1 MKELKNISLLPYNT
15 FGIDAKAKLFIEYYS
30 LDELRQV
37 LKEHKGEQILHI
49 GQGSNLLFTSDFNG
63 VILHSGMA
71 RAKFLDDETVEA
83 QNGLRLDDMIA
94 QLTDMGYSG
103 LEKLSLIPGEVG
115 ASAVQNVGAYG
126 CEAKDVIVRVNTLNV
141 ETLEERVF
149 TNEECRFG
157 YRDSIFKHELKG
169 KYIVTSVVY
178 KVKPGDATKTRE
190 EIIATRMAKLPTVGE
205 VGSAGSFFMNPFVPE
220 EKVNELLKL
229 YPDMPHYPVGA
240 PSVNQRSVCDGES
253 GGTSCPVD
261 LAERY
266 QHHNLVAEREKIPAA
281 WLIEQCGWKGKT
293 LGGAQVWPKQPLVIV
308 NANNATPEDIIAL
321 AARIR
326 DCVKDI
332 FGIEISPEVIYI

>member
-126 CEAKDVIVRVNTLNV
+126 VEAKDVIERVYTINV

-220 EKVNELLKL
+220 EKANELLSQ
-229 YPDMPHYPVGA
+229 YPDMPHFET
-240 PSVNQRSVCDGES
+240 PSPWGRAGER
-253 GGTSCPVD
+253 CV
-261 LAERY
+261 
-266 QHHNLVAEREKIPAA
+266 KIPAA

-308 NANNATPEDIIAL
+308 NANNASAKDIMEL
-321 AARIR
+321 AAAVRAS
-326 DCVKDI
+326 VKEK
-332 FGIEISPEVIYI
+332 FGIDIHPEVNYI

>member
-1 MKELKNISLLPYNT
+1 MTIKENISLSPYNT
-15 FGIDAKAKLFIEYYS
+15 FGIDAKARLFIEYHS
-30 LDELRQV
+30 LDELREV
-37 LKEHKGEQILHI
+37 LKEHKGEPILHI
-49 GQGSNLLFTSDFNG
+49 GQGSNLLFTRDFDG

-83 QNGLRLDDMIA
+83 QNGLKLDDMIA

-126 CEAKDVIVRVNTLNV
+126 VEAKDVIERVYTLDV

-149 TNEECRFG
+149 SNEECRFG
-157 YRDSIFKHELKG
+157 YRDSAFKHELKG

-190 EIIATRMAKLPTVGE
+190 EIIQTRMAKLPTVGE
-205 VGSAGSFFMNPFVPE
+205 TGSAGSFFMNPFVPE
-220 EKVNELLKL
+220 EKANELLAQ
-229 YPDMPHYPVGA
+229 YPDMPHFPVE
-240 PSVNQRSVCDGES
+240 GER
-253 GGTSCPVD
+253 V
-261 LAERY
+261 
-266 QHHNLVAEREKIPAA
+266 KIPAA

-308 NANNATPEDIIAL
+308 NANHATPDDIIAL
-321 AARIR
+321 AAAISKS
-326 DCVKDI
+326 VKDK
-332 FGIEISPEVIYI
+332 FGIELHPEVNYI

>member
-126 CEAKDVIVRVNTLNV
+126 VEAKDVIERVYTINV

-220 EKVNELLKL
+220 EKANELLSQ
-229 YPDMPHYPVGA
+229 YPDMPHFET
-240 PSVNQRSVCDGES
+240 PSPWGRAGER
-253 GGTSCPVD
+253 CV
-261 LAERY
+261 
-266 QHHNLVAEREKIPAA
+266 KIPAA

-321 AARIR
+321 AAAVRAS
-326 DCVKDI
+326 VKEK
-332 FGIEISPEVIYI
+332 FGIDIHPEVNYI

>member
-15 FGIDAKAKLFIEYYS
+15 FGMNAKAKLFIEYYS

-190 EIIATRMAKLPTVGE
+190 EIITTRMAKLPTVGE

-220 EKVNELLKL
+220 DKVNELLKL

-308 NANNATPEDIIAL
+308 NANNASAKDIMEL
-321 AARIR
+321 AAAVSTS
-326 DCVKDI
+326 VKEK
-332 FGIEISPEVIYI
+332 FGIDIHPEVNYI

>member
-1 MKELKNISLLPYNT
+1 MTIKENISLLPYNT
-15 FGIDAKAKLFIEYYS
+15 FGIDVKARLFIEYYS

-49 GQGSNLLFTSDFNG
+49 GQGSNLLFTRDFNG
-63 VILHSGMA
+63 IILHSGMA
-71 RAKFLDDETVEA
+71 RARFLDDETVEA
-83 QNGLRLDDMIA
+83 QNGLRLDDLIA
-94 QLTDMGYSG
+94 QLTDMAYCGM
-103 LEKLSLIPGEVG
+103 EKLSLIPGEVG

-126 CEAKDVIVRVNTLNV
+126 VEAKDVIERVYTMDV

-149 TNEECRFG
+149 TNEECKFG

-169 KYIVTSVVY
+169 KYFVTSVVY
-178 KVKPGDATKTRE
+178 KVKPGEASKTRE
-190 EIIATRMAKLPTVGE
+190 EIIQTRMAKLPTVGE

-229 YPDMPHYPVGA
+229 YPDMPHFALPVS
-240 PSVNQRSVCDGES
+240 PSLERVKSSARSDALWSSVEHSGE
-253 GGTSCPVD
+253 
-261 LAERY
+261 RFF
-266 QHHNLVAEREKIPAA
+266 KIPAA

-321 AARIR
+321 AAQVSAS
-326 DCVKDI
+326 VKEK
-332 FGIEISPEVIYI
+332 FGIDIHPEVNYI

>member
-1 MKELKNISLLPYNT
+1 MRVVSDISLLPYNT

-37 LKEHKGEQILHI
+37 LKEHKGERMLHI
-49 GQGSNLLFTSDFNG
+49 GQGSNLLFTQDFDG

-71 RAKFLDDETVEA
+71 RAKFLDNETVEA

-126 CEAKDVIVRVNTLNV
+126 VEAKDVIERVYTIDV
-141 ETLEERVF
+141 ESGEERVF
-149 TNEECRFG
+149 TNAECKFG
-157 YRDSIFKHELKG
+157 YRDSAFKHELKG

-190 EIIATRMAKLPTVGE
+190 VIIETRNGKLPKVGE
-205 VGSAGSFFMNPFVPE
+205 IGSAGSFFMNPFVPE
-220 EKVNELLKL
+220 EQAKELLKQ
-229 YPDMPHYPVGA
+229 YPDMPHFQTPQGV
-240 PSVNQRSVCDGES
+240 
-253 GGTSCPVD
+253 
-261 LAERY
+261 
-266 QHHNLVAEREKIPAA
+266 KIPAA

-308 NANNATPEDIIAL
+308 NANHASAQDIMEL
-321 AARIR
+321 AAQVSAS
-326 DCVKDI
+326 VKEKFNIDI
-332 FGIEISPEVIYI
+332 HPEVNYI

>member
-1 MKELKNISLLPYNT
+1 MSNIPNT
-15 FGIDAKAKLFIEYYS
+15 FGIDAKARLFIEYHS
-30 LDELRQV
+30 LDELREV
-37 LKEHKGEQILHI
+37 LREHKGEPILHI
-49 GQGSNLLFTSDFNG
+49 GQGSNLLFTKDFDG

-71 RAKFLDDETVEA
+71 RARFLDDETVEA

-126 CEAKDVIVRVNTLNV
+126 VEAKDVIERVYTIDV

-190 EIIATRMAKLPTVGE
+190 EIIRTRMAKLPAVGE

-220 EKVNELLKL
+220 EKANELLAQ
-229 YPDMPHYPVGA
+229 YPDMPHFPVE
-240 PSVNQRSVCDGES
+240 GER
-253 GGTSCPVD
+253 V
-261 LAERY
+261 
-266 QHHNLVAEREKIPAA
+266 KIPAA

-308 NANNATPEDIIAL
+308 NANHATPDDIIAL
-321 AARIR
+321 AAAISKS
-326 DCVKDI
+326 VKDK
-332 FGIEISPEVIYI
+332 FGIELHPEVNYI

>member
-1 MKELKNISLLPYNT
+1 MTIKENISLLPYNT
-15 FGIDAKAKLFIEYYS
+15 FGIDVKARLFIEYYS

-49 GQGSNLLFTSDFNG
+49 GQGSNLLFTRDFNG
-63 VILHSGMA
+63 IILHSGMA
-71 RAKFLDDETVEA
+71 RARFIDNETVEA
-83 QNGLRLDDMIA
+83 QNGLRLDDLIA
-94 QLTDMGYSG
+94 QLTDMAYCGM
-103 LEKLSLIPGEVG
+103 EKLSLIPGEVG

-126 CEAKDVIVRVNTLNV
+126 VEAKDVIERVYTMDV

-149 TNEECRFG
+149 TNEECKFG

-178 KVKPGDATKTRE
+178 KVKPGEASKTRE
-190 EIIATRMAKLPTVGE
+190 EIIQTRMAKLPTVGE

-220 EKVNELLKL
+220 EKANELLKL

-321 AARIR
+321 AAQVSTS
-326 DCVKDI
+326 VKEK
-332 FGIEISPEVIYI
+332 FGIDIHPEVNYI

>member
-1 MKELKNISLLPYNT
+1 MLIEQMVNIPNT
-15 FGIDAKAKLFIEYYS
+15 FGMDVKTKLFVEYYS

-37 LKEHKGEQILHI
+37 LSEHKGERILHI
-49 GQGSNLLFTSDFNG
+49 GQGSNLLFTRDFNG

-71 RAKFLDDETVEA
+71 RARFLDDETVEA
-83 QNGLRLDDMIA
+83 QNGLRLDDLIA
-94 QLTDMGYSG
+94 QLTDMAYCG
-103 LEKLSLIPGEVG
+103 LEKLSFIPGEVG

-126 CEAKDVIVRVNTLNV
+126 VEAKDVILRVNTIDV

-178 KVKPGDATKTRE
+178 KVKPGDASKTRE
-190 EIIATRMAKLPTVGE
+190 EIIQTRMAKLPTVGE
-205 VGSAGSFFMNPFVPE
+205 TGSAGSFFMNPFIPE
-220 EKVNELLKL
+220 EQADELLKQ
-229 YPDMPHYPVGA
+229 YPDMPHFEVKSSNPQVL
-240 PSVNQRSVCDGES
+240 ES
-253 GGTSCPVD
+253 S
-261 LAERY
+261 
-266 QHHNLVAEREKIPAA
+266 NLVKIPAA

-321 AARIR
+321 AAQVSAS
-326 DCVKDI
+326 VKEKFNIDI
-332 FGIEISPEVIYI
+332 HPEVNYI

>member
-15 FGIDAKAKLFIEYYS
+15 FGINAKAKLFIEYYS

-71 RAKFLDDETVEA
+71 RARFIDDETVEA

-126 CEAKDVIVRVNTLNV
+126 VEAKDVIERVYTINV

-220 EKVNELLKL
+220 DKVNELLKL
-229 YPDMPHYPVGA
+229 YPDMPHYP
-240 PSVNQRSVCDGES
+240 
-253 GGTSCPVD
+253 
-261 LAERY
+261 
-266 QHHNLVAEREKIPAA
+266 VAEREKIPAA

-308 NANNATPEDIIAL
+308 NANNASAKDIMEL
-321 AARIR
+321 AAAVSAS
-326 DCVKDI
+326 VKEK
-332 FGIEISPEVIYI
+332 FGIDIHPEVNYI